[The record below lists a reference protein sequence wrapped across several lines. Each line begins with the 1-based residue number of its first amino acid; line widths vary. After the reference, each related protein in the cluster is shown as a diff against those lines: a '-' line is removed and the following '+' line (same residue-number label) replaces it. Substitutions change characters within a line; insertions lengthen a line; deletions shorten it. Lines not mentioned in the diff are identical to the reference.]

1 MPATMDRKVT
11 LVTGGAAGIGRA
23 AALLFAKEGAR
34 VMVTD
39 LNGDRAG
46 QTVALIRESGGE
58 ASFRRTDIGDPAQ
71 VQAMMQGVL
80 DTYGRLD
87 HAINNAGIEG
97 SIANLADCSL
107 DNFDRTIR
115 TNLRGTFLCMKYE
128 IPAMIAQGGGA
139 IVNTASVAGLI
150 GFAGIPAYT
159 ASKHG
164 IIGLTK
170 NAALE
175 YGKAGIRVNSV
186 CPGGIETRM
195 LDSLA
200 EQLGSDDASELLGPL
215 HPIGRIGQP
224 SEVAEL
230 MLWLC
235 SERASFVNGAALP
248 VDGGFTAQ

>member
-1 MPATMDRKVT
+1 MPGFMDKKVA
-11 LVTGGAAGIGRA
+11 LITGGAAGIGRA

-39 LNGDRAG
+39 VEADGAG
-46 QTVALIRESGGE
+46 QTAAMIREAGGD
-58 ASFRRTDIGDPAQ
+58 ASFLKTDVGEPDQ
-71 VQAMMQGVL
+71 VGAMVKAVI

-87 HAINNAGIEG
+87 CAVNNAGIEG
-97 SIANLADCSL
+97 SIANLAECSL
-107 DNFDRTIR
+107 DNFDRIIR

-128 IPAMIAQGGGA
+128 LPEMMRQGCGA
-139 IVNTASVAGLI
+139 IVNCASVAGLI
-150 GFAGIPAYT
+150 GFAGISAYT

-164 IIGLTK
+164 IIGLTR

-200 EQLGSDDASELLGPL
+200 GQLGSDDAGELLAPM

-224 SEVAEL
+224 VEVAEL

-235 SERASFVNGAALP
+235 SDRASFVNGAAMT